1 MGRVRECFALKVTV
15 SPNLILVGTAH
26 VSPKSVLEVEE
37 VIREEKPDVVAVE
50 LDPHRLEALLNPD
63 RWQST
68 PISKL
73 LKGDKLWFFLA
84 QSLLASHQRRIGEE
98 FGVKP
103 GQEMLTAVNQARAAN
118 MELLLA
124 DRDISVTMQR
134 AYRLMRFGE
143 KMRLIWELFKAM
155 MPGQEQKEEMT
166 LEKLMEE
173 DTITQ
178 MMDEM
183 GRVAP
188 SIKSVIIDERDTYL
202 ATRIRVPAEQG
213 KKVVAVVGAGHLNGI
228 QKRLKEPPADLAAIE
243 VIPKKK
249 FPLSKIIGW
258 GMPLGILVLFAW
270 LGYEGFQEGNFQKI
284 LDAALYWIL
293 ITGGFSALGAMLAG
307 GHILSILTAFVAA
320 PITTLHPALAA
331 GWFAGLTEATVR
343 TPTVGDFQGLS
354 QVKRTR
360 DFFKNRVFR
369 VLMVAAFANL
379 GAMVGFFIAGGD
391 LLRRFLEG

>member
-1 MGRVRECFALKVTV
+1 MKVRDCFALKVTV

-26 VSPKSVLEVEE
+26 VSPQSVAEVEQ

-50 LDPHRLEALLNPD
+50 LDANRLEAIQNPD
-63 RWQST
+63 RWQNT

-73 LKGDKLWFFLA
+73 LKGDKLWLFLA

-98 FGVKP
+98 FGVQP
-103 GQEMLTAVNQARAAN
+103 GQEMLTAVTQAKAAN
-118 MELLLA
+118 MEVLLA

-134 AYRLMRFGE
+134 AYRLMRFRE

-155 MPGQEQKEEMT
+155 MPGQEEKEEMT
-166 LEKLMEE
+166 LEKLMQE

-202 ATRIRVPAEQG
+202 ATKIRVPSEQG
-213 KKVVAVVGAGHLNGI
+213 KKVVAVVGAGHLKGI
-228 QKRLKEPPADLAAIE
+228 QKRLQEPPADLAAIE

-258 GMPLGILVLFAW
+258 GLPLGILVLFAW
-270 LGYEGFQEGNFQKI
+270 LGYEGFKEGNFEKI
-284 LDAALYWIL
+284 RDAALYWIL
-293 ITGGFSALGAMLAG
+293 ITGGFAALGAALGG

-343 TPTVGDFQGLS
+343 TPTVRDFQGLS

-379 GAMVGFFIAGGD
+379 GAMVGFFIAGGE

>member
-1 MGRVRECFALKVTV
+1 MKVRECFALKVTV
-15 SPNLILVGTAH
+15 SPTLILVGTAH
-26 VSPKSVLEVEE
+26 VSPQSVAEVEQ

-50 LDPHRLEALLNPD
+50 LDANRLEAIQNPD
-63 RWQST
+63 RWQNT

-73 LKGDKLWFFLA
+73 LKGDKLWLFLA
-84 QSLLASHQRRIGEE
+84 QSLLASHQRRLGEE
-98 FGVKP
+98 FGVQP
-103 GQEMLTAVNQARAAN
+103 GQEMLTAVTQAKAAN
-118 MELLLA
+118 MEVLLA

-134 AYRLMRFGE
+134 AYRLMRFRE

-155 MPGQEQKEEMT
+155 MPGQEEKEEMT
-166 LEKLMEE
+166 LEKLMQE

-202 ATRIRVPAEQG
+202 ATKIRVPSEQG
-213 KKVVAVVGAGHLNGI
+213 KKVVAVVGAGHLKGI
-228 QKRLKEPPADLAAIE
+228 QQRLKEPPADLAAIE

-258 GMPLGILVLFAW
+258 GLPIGILVLFAW
-270 LGYEGFQEGNFQKI
+270 LGYEGFKEGNFQKI

-293 ITGGFSALGAMLAG
+293 ITGGFAALGAALGG

-343 TPTVGDFQGLS
+343 TPTVRDFQGLS
-354 QVKRTR
+354 QIKRTR

-379 GAMVGFFIAGGD
+379 GAMVGFFIAGGE